1 MPGPI
6 ITTEHTIPVR
16 PLEDDENL
24 VARDFQRH
32 VDHCE
37 QCDRFLHGPELREVT
52 RKAMKDSLCE
62 RGILYAKDVNEYI
75 YCKGGRTYS
84 AVARDH
90 NQPTLVKVP
99 RDFESTRALLL
110 DIEDGL
116 NLEREAKEYKAVQP
130 VKRSTSPVISY
141 DRTYYVAPRRTQTQE
156 VTEIIERQPRNVKTR
171 RYIVYQSPSRSSPAR
186 GSPSRGSLYDS
197 DAADRHE
204 RVRSSRIY
212 RPAEY
217 YR

>member
-6 ITTEHTIPVR
+6 ITTEHVLPVR
-16 PLEDDENL
+16 ELEDDEL
-24 VARDFQRH
+24 FVTDSFEQH
-32 VDHCE
+32 VDRCGHCFK
-37 QCDRFLHGPELREVT
+37 FLHGKNSSQP
-52 RKAMKDSLCE
+52 SLCD
-62 RGILYAKDVNEYI
+62 RGIQYARDVDQYI
-75 YCKGGRTYS
+75 YSKRGRPYS

-90 NQPTLVKVP
+90 SQPTLLKVP
-99 RDFESTRALLL
+99 RAFESTRALLL

-116 NLEREAKEYKAVQP
+116 SLKRTEKEHTAVQP

-141 DRTYYVAPRRTQTQE
+141 DRTYHIPPRRTQTQE
-156 VTEIIERQPRNVKTR
+156 VTEIIERQPRNIKTR
-171 RYIVYQSPSRSSPAR
+171 RYIVYHSPSRSSPAR

-204 RVRSSRIY
+204 RARSSRIY

>member
-6 ITTEHTIPVR
+6 ITAEHAIPVR
-16 PLEDDENL
+16 RLEDDERL
-24 VARDFQRH
+24 VAHDFQRH
-32 VDHCE
+32 VDHCG
-37 QCDRFLHGPELREVT
+37 QCGHFLHGSERREVT

-84 AVARDH
+84 AVARDI

-99 RDFESTRALLL
+99 REFESTRALLL
-110 DIEDGL
+110 EIEDGL
-116 NLEREAKEYKAVQP
+116 SLEREQKEYTAVQP

-141 DRTYYVAPRRTQTQE
+141 DRTYHVAPRRTQTQD
-156 VTEIIERQPRNVKTR
+156 VTEIIERQPRNIKTR
-171 RYIVYQSPSRSSPAR
+171 RYIVYHSPSRSSSAR
-186 GSPSRGSLYDS
+186 VSPSRGSLYDS